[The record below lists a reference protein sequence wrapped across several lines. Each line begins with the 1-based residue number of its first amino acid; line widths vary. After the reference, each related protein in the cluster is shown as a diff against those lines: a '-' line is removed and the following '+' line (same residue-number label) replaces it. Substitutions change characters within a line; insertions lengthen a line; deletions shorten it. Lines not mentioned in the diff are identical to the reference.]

1 MKLTIELQA
10 YLMQYSPDGKGTF
23 DYEMPDGA
31 MVWDVIKKLDV
42 PDELASIIIVS
53 NASVDYQHPLKDGD
67 HVTMIPPLSGG

>member
-10 YLMQYSPDGKGTF
+10 YLMQYSPSGKGVF
-23 DYEMPDGA
+23 EYEMPDGA
-31 MVWDVIKKLDV
+31 KVWDVVQKLGV

-53 NASVDYQHPLKDGD
+53 SASVDYQYPLKDGD